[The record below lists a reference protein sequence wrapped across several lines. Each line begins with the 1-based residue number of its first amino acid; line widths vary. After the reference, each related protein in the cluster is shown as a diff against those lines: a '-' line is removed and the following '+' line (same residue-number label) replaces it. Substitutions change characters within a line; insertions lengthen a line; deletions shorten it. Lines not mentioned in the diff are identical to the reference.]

1 MGMRTMDNDVFLDE
15 KEIHY
20 DFIQASGPGGQ
31 NVNKVST
38 AVQLRFDVLH
48 SRSLSE
54 PVRQRLL
61 QMAGNR
67 INKEG
72 QLTIN
77 ASRYRTQEAN
87 KEDAFDRLMTL
98 IREAAK
104 PVRRRKATRPTR
116 ASVERRLDYKRR
128 HADKKQGRRFSN
140 RQE

>member
-1 MGMRTMDNDVFLDE
+1 MSEIENGLFLDE

-31 NVNKVST
+31 NVNKVAT

-54 PVRQRLL
+54 PVKQRLFQL
-61 QMAGNR
+61 AGNR

-72 QLTIN
+72 ELLIN

-87 KEDAFDRLMTL
+87 KEDAYKRLMAL
-98 IREAAK
+98 VGEAAK
-104 PVRRRKATRPTR
+104 PLRRRTATRPTR
-116 ASVERRLDYKRR
+116 ASVERRLEYKRR
-128 HADKKQGRRFSN
+128 HARKKQSRHFMNG
-140 RQE
+140 EE